1 MALAAPSILVTSSP
15 ATESSFTNPDWLAI
29 GLVLA
34 IVGSFLLANSILFRH
49 PRQLIRERFGRET
62 QELRTIREYIFHRV
76 QVNLGFGF
84 LLAGFALQLFGRF
97 RPLPADVDQA
107 FPTLWIGI
115 VVILAVVLLL
125 GSWWWSLLAFRRYVR
140 QYFRDH
146 PPDFEADL
154 ALAREVGELFGLPS
168 HGDDTVQS
176 YVTRLRMHLCAPARP
191 EPPRRR
197 LPVQL
202 EREEPELEEGLA

>member
-1 MALAAPSILVTSSP
+1 MFAAAMLAPP
-15 ATESSFTNPDWLAI
+15 AESGFTNPDWLAI

-49 PRQLIRERFGRET
+49 PRQLVRERFGKERA

-84 LLAGFALQLFGRF
+84 LLAGFGLQLYGRY
-97 RPLPADVDQA
+97 RPVPVESEHA

-115 VVILAVVLLL
+115 VGLLAVGLLL

-140 QYFRDH
+140 QYFRLH

-176 YVTRLRMHLCAPARP
+176 YVARLRMHLCPPAVPMKPAR
-191 EPPRRR
+191 R
-197 LPVQL
+197 LAIPL
-202 EREEPELEEGLA
+202 EREEPELEETLA

>member
-1 MALAAPSILVTSSP
+1 MPHAALLAGPPDSGFAD
-15 ATESSFTNPDWLAI
+15 PDWLAV

-49 PRQLIRERFGRET
+49 PRQLVRERFGRAT
-62 QELRTIREYIFHRV
+62 AELRSIRDYIFHRV

-84 LLAGFALQLFGRF
+84 LLAGFGLQLYGRY
-97 RPLPADVDQA
+97 RPLPVDARSA

-115 VVILAVVLLL
+115 VVVLAVVLLL

-140 QYFRDH
+140 EHFQEH
-146 PPDFEADL
+146 PPNFEADL

-176 YVTRLRMHLCAPARP
+176 YVARLRMHLCSPAQGQRPLREAPRAP
-191 EPPRRR
+191 
-197 LPVQL
+197 LAL
-202 EREEPELEEGLA
+202 EREEAELEEGLA